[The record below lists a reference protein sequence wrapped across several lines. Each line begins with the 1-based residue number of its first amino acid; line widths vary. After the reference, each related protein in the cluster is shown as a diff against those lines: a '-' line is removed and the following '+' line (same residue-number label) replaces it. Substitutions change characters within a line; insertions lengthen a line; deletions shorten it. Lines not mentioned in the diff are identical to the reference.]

1 MEDLYRIGGT
11 PALMKYMASEGLLDD
26 SQMTVTGKTIK
37 ENLSAVPDLTKGQTI
52 IADVSAPR
60 KATGHLQVRLHPT
73 P

>member
-37 ENLSAVPDLTKGQTI
+37 ENLSAVPALTKGQTI
-52 IADVSAPR
+52 IADVSTPR
-60 KATGHLQVRLHPT
+60 KATGHLQVP
-73 P
+73 PS